1 MAVTLSEADVAGMLE
16 VLHEAAVVDGP
27 DAFTE
32 PVVDALTRLLP
43 VDGGACCN
51 VFADRDPRIPPDQLT
66 VVNDFAFTGAEWIRQ
81 GSASWRI
88 PPIPRD
94 QLTIVDFAFTGAEW
108 VRGPTFWREEF
119 TEALRLYGAEEE
131 PVPPKPE
138 LMLLAVRESD
148 MLSDREKRKSHL
160 WQDVIRHLGD
170 DSLALWLPAP
180 EEGLMRRLNF
190 TSLERGAIPDRYVQ
204 ILQLLAPHFVTLY
217 RRAAAR
223 RARSAHSLVSPRE
236 LEILSLVG
244 AGKTNREIAR
254 ELWLSPHTVRA
265 HLEHAFEKLEVRTRA
280 AAVAR
285 VFGDPARMSD
295 RPVA

>member
-1 MAVTLSEADVAGMLE
+1 MAVALSEADIAGMLE

-32 PVVDALTRLLP
+32 PVVDALVRLLR
-43 VDGGACCN
+43 VNGGACCN
-51 VFADRDPRIPPDQLT
+51 VFADRDPRIPADQLT
-66 VVNDFAFTGAEWIRQ
+66 VVNYEAVGAEWIRQ

-88 PPIPRD
+88 PRIPAD
-94 QLTIVDFAFTGAEW
+94 KLTIVDFAFTGAEW
-108 VRGPTFWREEF
+108 VQGPTFWREEF
-119 TEALRLYGAEEE
+119 TEPLRLYGAEEE

-148 MLSDREKRKSHL
+148 MLSYREMRKSHL
-160 WQDVIRHLGD
+160 WGEVIRHLAA

-180 EEGLMRRLNF
+180 EEGLLRRLNF
-190 TSLERGAIPDRYVQ
+190 NFLERGAITDRYVQ

-223 RARSAHSLVSPRE
+223 RARGAHSLVSPRE

-244 AGKTNREIAR
+244 VGKTNKEIAR
-254 ELWLSPHTVRA
+254 ELWLSPHTVRS
-265 HLEHAFEKLEVRTRA
+265 HLENAFEKLEVTNRT

-285 VFGDPARMSD
+285 VFRDPAATR
-295 RPVA
+295 RPD

>member
-1 MAVTLSEADVAGMLE
+1 MAVALSEADVAGMLE

-32 PVVDALTRLLP
+32 PVVDALVRLLP

-51 VFADRDPRIPPDQLT
+51 VFAGRDPRIAGEQLT
-66 VVNDFAFTGAEWIRQ
+66 VVDFAAVGAEWIRKGSRLWRIPRIPAERLTVVDFASIGAEWIRQ
-81 GSASWRI
+81 G
-88 PPIPRD
+88 
-94 QLTIVDFAFTGAEW
+94 
-108 VRGPTFWREEF
+108 PTLWREEF
-119 TEALRLYGAEEE
+119 TQALRLYGAEEE
-131 PVPPKPE
+131 PVPPRPE
-138 LMLLAVRESD
+138 LMLVAVREAD
-148 MLSDREKRKSHL
+148 MLSYRERRKSHL
-160 WQDVIRHLGD
+160 WWEVDRHFGN

-190 TSLERGAIPDRYVQ
+190 TSLERAIPDRYVR

-223 RARSAHSLVSPRE
+223 RARGAHSMVSPRE

-244 AGKTNREIAR
+244 AGKTNKEIAQ
-254 ELWLSPHTVRA
+254 ELWLSPHTVRS
-265 HLEHAFEKLEVRTRA
+265 HLENAFEKLEVTTRT

-285 VFGDPARMSD
+285 AFGYPAAA
-295 RPVA
+295 RPPG